1 MKVFILKKLGFEK
14 LVLFQAYFQVLFLRL
29 SDLIYFSFLYEM
41 KKAILT
47 KGASVEL
54 QDTRVLKNFYS
65 RTDVL
70 YVFETID

>member
-14 LVLFQAYFQVLFLRL
+14 LLLFQAYFQVLFLRL

-54 QDTRVLKNFYS
+54 
-65 RTDVL
+65 
-70 YVFETID
+70 